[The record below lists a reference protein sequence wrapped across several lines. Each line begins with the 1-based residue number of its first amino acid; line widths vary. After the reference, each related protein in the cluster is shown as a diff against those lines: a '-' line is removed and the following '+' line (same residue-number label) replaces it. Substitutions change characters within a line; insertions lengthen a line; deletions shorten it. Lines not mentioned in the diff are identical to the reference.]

1 MILVFDEGHGGNDPG
16 ACSNGLQEAPLTSD
30 IAHRVA
36 VKLEPYDVK
45 IEFAPRSDNLNER
58 AAFANNLGAD
68 YFVSYH
74 INAGGGTGFESYVY
88 TGADDDT
95 ERIRAILHNT
105 IYGGYLAGQGVV
117 DRGKKRANFAVL
129 RETYMPAVLLENLFI
144 DTAKDAARLSDPAFL
159 NGLANEI
166 AYGLVVALNIP
177 RKQVAQ
183 EVQGETA
190 IYNTTIEPVTIKV
203 AGHNIEGILV
213 NDLSYAPVRKLAEAV
228 GYKVE
233 SWDGD
238 NKVATLTKVS

>member
-1 MILVFDEGHGGNDPG
+1 MILVLDKGHGGKDPG
-16 ACSNGLQEAPLTSD
+16 ACGNGLEEANLTDD
-30 IAHRVA
+30 ICNRIAA
-36 VKLEPYDVK
+36 KLVPYDVQVK
-45 IEFAPRSDNLNER
+45 FAPRSDSLNER
-58 AAFANNLGAD
+58 AAFANDLGAD
-68 YFVSYH
+68 YFCSIH
-74 INAGGGTGFESYVY
+74 INAGGGTGFESYVH
-88 TGADDDT
+88 TDAGDDT
-95 ERIRAILHNT
+95 ERIRTMLHST
-105 IYGGYLAGQGVV
+105 IYSGFLAGQGVV